1 MKKFLNFFLI
11 LSVLFCMIPTAQGA
25 GTAKL
30 TGPDTVVPG
39 QTVTVAFY
47 AWGDVLGGS
56 GKVRYDPAQLTLE
69 RYQTASQ
76 EWQVDFMGDQFLFYA
91 DFLPPE
97 HTPVFKATFR
107 LSDSLAPGTQVSVTV
122 CDLVVSDGKADSRLE
137 SISHTFKI
145 QVPETEATIPIPET
159 QAPTEATQAQTVPV
173 VTQPESTQSTTAPT
187 VPETTVNPTE
197 APMQTP
203 KEKGSKDLSYLWVV
217 VECAALVAFFIFA
230 LYHRKQRKKQ

>member
-1 MKKFLNFFLI
+1 MKKFLSFFLI

-122 CDLVVSDGKADSRLE
+122 CDLVVSDGNADSRLE
-137 SISHTFKI
+137 SNSQTFKI
-145 QVPETEATIPIPET
+145 HASANRPRVHSAGKHPERHRTHRAG
-159 QAPTEATQAQTVPV
+159 
-173 VTQPESTQSTTAPT
+173 
-187 VPETTVNPTE
+187 N
-197 APMQTP
+197 
-203 KEKGSKDLSYLWVV
+203 
-217 VECAALVAFFIFA
+217 
-230 LYHRKQRKKQ
+230 HRKPYGSTDTNTKRERL